1 MAQATPSCHP
11 DPVELKQQSKPIMF
25 AVQPTS
31 FGTFDEYG
39 ADYAPTIA
47 AAYRI
52 AAIRQQEQE
61 GDQMIWKL
69 TTGNPIPWVRVYEG
83 EDISSVTTQELA
95 LLV

>member
-1 MAQATPSCHP
+1 
-11 DPVELKQQSKPIMF
+11 MF

-31 FGTFDEYG
+31 FVTFDQYG

-47 AAYRI
+47 GAYRI

-61 GDQMIWKL
+61 GDQMIWKI
-69 TTGNPIPWVRVYEG
+69 TSGEPIAWVRVYEG

-95 LLV
+95 LLA

>member
-1 MAQATPSCHP
+1 
-11 DPVELKQQSKPIMF
+11 MF

>member
-1 MAQATPSCHP
+1 
-11 DPVELKQQSKPIMF
+11 MF

-39 ADYAPTIA
+39 ADYSPTIA
-47 AAYRI
+47 GAYRI
-52 AAIRQQEQE
+52 AAIRQQERE

-69 TTGNPIPWVRVYEG
+69 TSGEPIAWVRVYED
-83 EDISSVTTQELA
+83 ENISSVTEQELA